1 MGRVN
6 CGCAI
11 PIETRDAKG
20 GGAMV
25 TIKDRL
31 DEDIRNTMRARDRER
46 LETLRFLKSQIQ
58 LTEKNNLTELDESG
72 VTDVVAKQVKDRR
85 ESIEMFGQ
93 GGRAD
98 LVAKEEASLAILL
111 EYMPEQLGDDEIEAL
126 ARQAIADTGAAGPG
140 DRGKVMGRIMPQVR
154 GKADGSQVNAI
165 VSRLLEA
172 AG

>member
-1 MGRVN
+1 M
-6 CGCAI
+6 A
-11 PIETRDAKG
+11 
-20 GGAMV
+20 

-31 DEDIRNTMRARDRER
+31 EEDIRNTMRARDRER

-58 LTEKNNLTELDESG
+58 LTEKNNLKELDESG

-111 EYMPEQLGDDEIEAL
+111 EYMPEQLGQDEIEAI
-126 ARQAIADTGAAGPG
+126 ARQAIADVGASGPG

>member
-1 MGRVN
+1 M
-6 CGCAI
+6 A
-11 PIETRDAKG
+11 TL
-20 GGAMV
+20 
-25 TIKDRL
+25 KDRL
-31 DEDIRNTMRARDRER
+31 EEDIRNTMRARDRER

-58 LTEKNNLTELDESG
+58 LTEKNNLKELDESG

-93 GGRAD
+93 GGRGD
-98 LVAKEEASLAILL
+98 LVSKEEASLAILL
-111 EYMPEQLGDDEIEAL
+111 EYMPEQLGEDEIEAI
-126 ARQAIADTGAAGPG
+126 ARQAIADAGAAGPG

-154 GKADGSQVNAI
+154 GKADGNQVNAI

>member
-1 MGRVN
+1 MS
-6 CGCAI
+6 
-11 PIETRDAKG
+11 
-20 GGAMV
+20 

-31 DEDIRNTMRARDRER
+31 EEDIRNTMRARDRER

-58 LTEKNNLTELDESG
+58 LTEKNNLEELDESG

-111 EYMPEQLGDDEIEAL
+111 EYMPEQLGEDEIKAI
-126 ARQAIADTGAAGPG
+126 ARQAIYDTGATGPG

-165 VSRLLEA
+165 VSQLLEA

>member
-1 MGRVN
+1 
-6 CGCAI
+6 
-11 PIETRDAKG
+11 
-20 GGAMV
+20 MV

-31 DEDIRNTMRARDRER
+31 EEDIRNTMRARDRER

-111 EYMPEQLGDDEIEAL
+111 EYMPEQLGDDEIEVL

>member
-1 MGRVN
+1 M
-6 CGCAI
+6 A
-11 PIETRDAKG
+11 
-20 GGAMV
+20 

-31 DEDIRNTMRARDRER
+31 EEDIRNTMRARDRQR

-58 LTEKNNLTELDESG
+58 LTEKNNLKELDDSG

-98 LVAKEEASLAILL
+98 LVAKEEASLTILL
-111 EYMPEQLGDDEIEAL
+111 EYMPEQLGEDEIEAI
-126 ARQAIADTGAAGPG
+126 ARQAIADAGASGPG

-165 VSRLLEA
+165 VSWLLET

>member
-1 MGRVN
+1 M
-6 CGCAI
+6 A
-11 PIETRDAKG
+11 
-20 GGAMV
+20 
-25 TIKDRL
+25 TIKERL
-31 DEDIRNTMRARDRER
+31 DEDIRDTMRARDRER

-58 LTEKNNLTELDESG
+58 LTEKNNLKELDESG

-93 GGRAD
+93 GGRDD

-111 EYMPEQLGDDEIEAL
+111 EYMPEQLGEDEIEAI
-126 ARQAIADTGAAGPG
+126 ARQAIADAGASGPG

-154 GKADGSQVNAI
+154 GKADGSQVNVI

-172 AG
+172 TG

>member
-1 MGRVN
+1 M
-6 CGCAI
+6 A
-11 PIETRDAKG
+11 
-20 GGAMV
+20 

-31 DEDIRNTMRARDRER
+31 EEDIRNTMRARDRER

-111 EYMPEQLGDDEIEAL
+111 EYMPEQLGEEEIEAI
-126 ARQAIADTGAAGPG
+126 ARQAIADAGASGPG

>member
-1 MGRVN
+1 
-6 CGCAI
+6 
-11 PIETRDAKG
+11 
-20 GGAMV
+20 MV

-31 DEDIRNTMRARDRER
+31 EEDIRNTMRARDRER

-58 LTEKNNLTELDESG
+58 LTEKNNLKELDDSG

-165 VSRLLEA
+165 VTRLLET

>member
-1 MGRVN
+1 M
-6 CGCAI
+6 A
-11 PIETRDAKG
+11 
-20 GGAMV
+20 
-25 TIKDRL
+25 TIKERL
-31 DEDIRNTMRARDRER
+31 EEDIRNTMRARNRAR

-58 LTEKNNLTELDESG
+58 LTEKNNLKELDESG

-98 LVAKEEASLAILL
+98 LVAQEEASLAILL
-111 EYMPEQLGDDEIEAL
+111 EYMPEQLGEAEIEAL
-126 ARQAIADTGAAGPG
+126 ARQAIADTGATGPG

>member
-1 MGRVN
+1 M
-6 CGCAI
+6 A
-11 PIETRDAKG
+11 
-20 GGAMV
+20 

-31 DEDIRNTMRARDRER
+31 EEDIRNTMRARDRER

-58 LTEKNNLTELDESG
+58 LTEKNNLKDLDESG

-111 EYMPEQLGDDEIEAL
+111 EYMPEQLGEDEIEAI
-126 ARQAIADTGAAGPG
+126 ARQAIADAGASGPS

>member
-1 MGRVN
+1 M
-6 CGCAI
+6 A
-11 PIETRDAKG
+11 
-20 GGAMV
+20 
-25 TIKDRL
+25 TIKERL
-31 DEDIRNTMRARDRER
+31 EDDIRNTMRARDRER

-58 LTEKNNLTELDESG
+58 LTEKNNLKELDESG

-98 LVAKEEASLAILL
+98 LVAKEEASLAVLL
-111 EYMPEQLGDDEIEAL
+111 EYMPEQLGNDEIEAI
-126 ARQAIADTGAAGPG
+126 ARQAISDTGASGPS

>member
-1 MGRVN
+1 M
-6 CGCAI
+6 A
-11 PIETRDAKG
+11 
-20 GGAMV
+20 

-31 DEDIRNTMRARDRER
+31 EDDIRNTMRARDRER

-58 LTEKNNLTELDESG
+58 LTEKNNLKELDESG
-72 VTDVVAKQVKDRR
+72 VTDVVTKQVKDRR

-98 LVAKEEASLAILL
+98 LVAREEASLAILL
-111 EYMPEQLGDDEIEAL
+111 EYMPEQLGEDEIEAI
-126 ARQAIADTGAAGPG
+126 ARQAISDTGASGPS

>member
-1 MGRVN
+1 M
-6 CGCAI
+6 A
-11 PIETRDAKG
+11 
-20 GGAMV
+20 
-25 TIKDRL
+25 TIKERL
-31 DEDIRNTMRARDRER
+31 EEDIRNTMRARDRER

-58 LTEKNNLTELDESG
+58 LTEKNNLKELDESG

-98 LVAKEEASLAILL
+98 LVAKEETSLAILL
-111 EYMPEQLGDDEIEAL
+111 EYMPEQLGEDEIETI

-154 GKADGSQVNAI
+154 GKADGNQVNAI
-165 VSRLLEA
+165 VSRLLET

>member
-1 MGRVN
+1 M
-6 CGCAI
+6 A
-11 PIETRDAKG
+11 TL
-20 GGAMV
+20 
-25 TIKDRL
+25 KDQL
-31 DEDIRNTMRARDRER
+31 EEDIRNTMRARDRER
-46 LETLRFLKSQIQ
+46 LQTLRFLKSQIQ
-58 LTEKNNLTELDESG
+58 LTEKNNLKELDEGG

-111 EYMPEQLGDDEIEAL
+111 EYMPEQLGEDEIEAI
-126 ARQAIADTGAAGPG
+126 ARQAIADAGAAGPG

-154 GKADGSQVNAI
+154 GKADGNQVNAI

>member
-1 MGRVN
+1 M
-6 CGCAI
+6 A
-11 PIETRDAKG
+11 
-20 GGAMV
+20 

-31 DEDIRNTMRARDRER
+31 EEDIRNTMRARDRER

-58 LTEKNNLTELDESG
+58 LTEKNNLKELDESG

-111 EYMPEQLGDDEIEAL
+111 EYMPEQLGEDEIEAI
-126 ARQAIADTGAAGPG
+126 ARQAIADAGASGPG

-165 VSRLLEA
+165 VSRLLET

>member
-1 MGRVN
+1 M
-6 CGCAI
+6 A
-11 PIETRDAKG
+11 TL
-20 GGAMV
+20 
-25 TIKDRL
+25 KDQL
-31 DEDIRNTMRARDRER
+31 EEDIRNTMRARDRER
-46 LETLRFLKSQIQ
+46 LQTLRFLKSQIQ
-58 LTEKNNLTELDESG
+58 LTEKNNLKELDEGG

-111 EYMPEQLGDDEIEAL
+111 EYMPEQLGEDEIEAI
-126 ARQAIADTGAAGPG
+126 ARQAIADAGASGPG

-154 GKADGSQVNAI
+154 GKADGNQVNAI

>member
-1 MGRVN
+1 
-6 CGCAI
+6 
-11 PIETRDAKG
+11 
-20 GGAMV
+20 MV

-31 DEDIRNTMRARDRER
+31 EEDIRNTMRARDRER

-111 EYMPEQLGDDEIEAL
+111 EYMPEQLGDDEIEVL
-126 ARQAIADTGAAGPG
+126 ARQAIADSGAAGPG

-154 GKADGSQVNAI
+154 GKANGSQVNAI

>member
-1 MGRVN
+1 
-6 CGCAI
+6 
-11 PIETRDAKG
+11 
-20 GGAMV
+20 MV

-31 DEDIRNTMRARDRER
+31 EEDIRNTMRARDRER

>member
-1 MGRVN
+1 M
-6 CGCAI
+6 A
-11 PIETRDAKG
+11 
-20 GGAMV
+20 
-25 TIKDRL
+25 TIKERL
-31 DEDIRNTMRARDRER
+31 EEDIRNTMRARDRER

-58 LTEKNNLTELDESG
+58 LTEKNNLKELDESG

-98 LVAKEEASLAILL
+98 LVAKEETSLAILL
-111 EYMPEQLGDDEIEAL
+111 EYMPEQLGDDEIEAI

>member
-1 MGRVN
+1 M
-6 CGCAI
+6 
-11 PIETRDAKG
+11 
-20 GGAMV
+20 
-25 TIKDRL
+25 
-31 DEDIRNTMRARDRER
+31 
-46 LETLRFLKSQIQ
+46 
-58 LTEKNNLTELDESG
+58 DESG

-111 EYMPEQLGDDEIEAL
+111 EYMPEQLGQDEIEAL

>member
-1 MGRVN
+1 M
-6 CGCAI
+6 A
-11 PIETRDAKG
+11 
-20 GGAMV
+20 

-31 DEDIRNTMRARDRER
+31 EEDIRNTMRARDRER

-58 LTEKNNLTELDESG
+58 LTEKNNLKDLDESG

-111 EYMPEQLGDDEIEAL
+111 EYMPEQLDEDEIEAI
-126 ARQAIADTGAAGPG
+126 ARQAIVDTGAAGPG

-165 VSRLLEA
+165 VSRLLES